1 MRRRR
6 VAAVLSWAGFALVTA
21 CGGSDREVDRQLAG
35 YVGTTRAAVEA
46 RFGTP
51 LTEETD
57 AAGARRLTFYSSGS
71 VHVDGAYE
79 KVAQQRPVDCS
90 YEPRPSSCQRVKV
103 KDAKDYYQSTE
114 TETYYVDGDYIPAH
128 VAVWWCSVVFTL
140 NRGGTVTSYDFTRY
154 SPGEKIDCST
164 VPWPKP

>member
-6 VAAVLSWAGFALVTA
+6 VAAILSWAGFALVTA
-21 CGGSDREVDRQLAG
+21 CGGPDREIDRQLAG

-46 RFGTP
+46 RFGQP
-51 LTEETD
+51 LSEETD

-90 YEPRPSSCQRVKV
+90 YEPRPPSCQRVKV

-140 NRGGTVTSYDFTRY
+140 NRGGTVTSYDFSRY
-154 SPGEKIDCST
+154 SRAQKIDCNA